1 MAGKKMNI
9 KLKVLDKQYP
19 MAILPELEEV
29 YRIGE
34 QELRRRLAELM
45 ANKIDGYTD
54 LNYLAMVALD
64 IAAENACLTSDREVS
79 DDADRLIALAA
90 RIEERLK

>member
-1 MAGKKMNI
+1 MGVKKMNI

-19 MAILPELEEV
+19 MAIHPELEEV

-34 QELRRRLAELM
+34 QELRRRLSELM
-45 ANKIDGYTD
+45 VRKIDGYTD

-79 DDADRLIALAA
+79 DDAERLMALAQ
-90 RIEERLK
+90 RIEQQLK